1 MPGHERPMPNSR
13 WEERV
18 KYEEIIHKC
27 HILNKL
33 PVRTNVSMEIWRK
46 KTRITRMLQCLP
58 STIWSVL
65 KNAAFLIRDSAADG
79 VTVSS
84 SLRRDTLQCPFEISH
99 SESCSGLC
107 QCSFSI
113 ASVWMMR
120 FSSLRSLAWK
130 VHCSA
135 AWHSFFF
142 SFFFLLKM
150 SSPSILWSRSGT
162 NCWPQIKYC
171 TGKKEELWHSCC
183 HAAHLT
189 PCCALGPIL
198 LWNWTNWCLEMH
210 PAAVLKH
217 SEQFVS
223 IL

>member
-99 SESCSGLC
+99 SESRSGLC

-135 AWHSFFF
+135 AWHSFFSP
-142 SFFFLLKM
+142 SFFPSEDELSIDFVIAFWNELLAPNK
-150 SSPSILWSRSGT
+150 ILHW
-162 NCWPQIKYC
+162 
-171 TGKKEELWHSCC
+171 
-183 HAAHLT
+183 
-189 PCCALGPIL
+189 
-198 LWNWTNWCLEMH
+198 
-210 PAAVLKH
+210 
-217 SEQFVS
+217 
-223 IL
+223 